1 MRCIIK
7 AMKSNDVSG
16 WWRVFTYSVE
26 ACPICFLCNPNYVLN
41 VFTFMTPIL
50 VFRYTCTP
58 HLCTCLN
65 FCLVGSLMQRNCI
78 QKVLDSDSGGF
89 TNYFKLPNSLLSLP
103 SPDKDNLSS
112 WSVLSLGILLSYF
125 RLYEVV
131 KFSTCRMIQS
141 GGST

>member
-1 MRCIIK
+1 
-7 AMKSNDVSG
+7 
-16 WWRVFTYSVE
+16 
-26 ACPICFLCNPNYVLN
+26 
-41 VFTFMTPIL
+41 
-50 VFRYTCTP
+50 
-58 HLCTCLN
+58 
-65 FCLVGSLMQRNCI
+65 MQRNCI

-89 TNYFKLPNSLLSLP
+89 TNYFELPNSLLSLP